1 MITIFV
7 FFRNELKKVRDIEIK
22 LAQPVHKKQTGVR
35 ATTDLNELDVRSQMM
50 QDLSSSEEDLN
61 EANSDSSTPASS
73 KSASLTGP
81 STSTS
86 SSLPGRSKSSSVPG
100 SSRFSSTPGTSR
112 PSPSQKG
119 VRKRPPLS
127 VMRENQE
134 AYNIFITKKVPKL
147 LKALGVDSDE
157 SD

>member
-1 MITIFV
+1 MF

-35 ATTDLNELDVRSQMM
+35 ATTDLNELDVRYQMM

-61 EANSDSSTPASS
+61 EANSDSSTPAPS

-119 VRKRPPLS
+119 VRKRPLLS

>member
-1 MITIFV
+1 
-7 FFRNELKKVRDIEIK
+7 
-22 LAQPVHKKQTGVR
+22 
-35 ATTDLNELDVRSQMM
+35 M
-50 QDLSSSEEDLN
+50 QDLSSSKEDLN
-61 EANSDSSTPASS
+61 EDNADSSTTAPS
-73 KSASLTGP
+73 KSASLIGP

-119 VRKRPPLS
+119 VRKRQLLS

-134 AYNIFITKKVPKL
+134 AYNIYITKKGKEPKL
-147 LKALGVDSDE
+147 LKALGVDSTSLINLIEHLKNSFPVYFLILLKRDTFPLLIIICINNFAVFF
-157 SD
+157 

>member
-1 MITIFV
+1 
-7 FFRNELKKVRDIEIK
+7 
-22 LAQPVHKKQTGVR
+22 
-35 ATTDLNELDVRSQMM
+35 M
-50 QDLSSSEEDLN
+50 QDLSSSKEDLN
-61 EANSDSSTPASS
+61 EDNADSSTTVPS
-73 KSASLTGP
+73 KSASLIGP

-119 VRKRPPLS
+119 VRKRQLLS

-134 AYNIFITKKVPKL
+134 AYNIYITKKGKEPKL